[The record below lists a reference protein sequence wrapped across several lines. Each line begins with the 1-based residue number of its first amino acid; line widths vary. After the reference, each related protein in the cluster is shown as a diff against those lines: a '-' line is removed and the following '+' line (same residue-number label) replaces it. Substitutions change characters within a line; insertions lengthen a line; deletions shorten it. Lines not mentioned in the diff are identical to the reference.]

1 MFAATRFLEPSF
13 LLCRIRSDDLADY
26 TLNLM
31 QDNYTTNYFLP
42 GGSYGQIVSGNYS
55 SDGSVANLLSGD
67 FTLVDGTSGNI
78 YGSSL
83 SKPDTAALAIPTQ
96 YTASGSGSAIPAT
109 ALGQEIT
116 YTTTI
121 SGTTVPPS
129 ILSAT
134 MTSLVVSAGITV
146 GTMTTTEPATT
157 IPGTTMAPQV
167 NTVTTRLAGTA
178 ATKTGTANNLT
189 PIHWGFA
196 VAGFLGLVRQA
207 LFSR

>member
-1 MFAATRFLEPSF
+1 M
-13 LLCRIRSDDLADY
+13 
-26 TLNLM
+26 
-31 QDNYTTNYFLP
+31 
-42 GGSYGQIVSGNYS
+42 
-55 SDGSVANLLSGD
+55 ANLLSGD

-121 SGTTVPPS
+121 PGTIVPQS
-129 ILSAT
+129 IVYAT
-134 MTSLVVSAGITV
+134 TTSPVVSAGVAV

-157 IPGTTMAPQV
+157 IPGTTVAPQV
-167 NTVTTRLAGTA
+167 STVTTRLAGTA
-178 ATKTGTANNLT
+178 ATKTGIANNLT
-189 PIHWGFA
+189 PNHCGFIIA
-196 VAGFLGLVRQA
+196 LSLGLVRQA
-207 LFSR
+207 LFPR

>member
-1 MFAATRFLEPSF
+1 MFAATRLLEPSF
-13 LLCRIRSDDLADY
+13 LLCEIWSDDLAEN
-26 TLNLM
+26 TLNLV

-55 SDGSVANLLSGD
+55 SDGSVANLVNGD

-96 YTASGSGSAIPAT
+96 YTASGSGSAIPVT

-121 SGTTVPPS
+121 PGTTVPPS

-134 MTSLVVSAGITV
+134 TTSLLVSAGTTV
-146 GTMTTTEPATT
+146 GTITTTEPATT
-157 IPGTTMAPQV
+157 IPGTTVAPQV
-167 NTVTTRLAGTA
+167 STVTTRLAETA
-178 ATKTGTANNLT
+178 ATKTGTADNLT
-189 PIHWGFA
+189 PNHWGF
-196 VAGFLGLVRQA
+196 VIAGFLCLVRQA
-207 LFSR
+207 LFSI